1 MDSLG
6 LWPLAPSEAD
16 TPPAPPCP
24 TSPDPA
30 RWNLPRA
37 VEAALWRADHLSRPT
52 QRTCST
58 GFGALDQ
65 ELPGGGWPTHG
76 LTEVLQQAA
85 QPGQPLAE
93 WRLLLPGLRQ
103 MVRRGLPLVL
113 IGPPLPPHAPALR
126 QAGIDASEV
135 VWVQAQSV
143 NERLWATEQMI
154 KGPGA
159 AGGLGSVLAWLPQ
172 AQAAQ
177 IRRLQT
183 WALHCQAPVFV
194 MRPARVREVASA
206 APLRVMVSLGDAS
219 TLKVTLLKRRGPVHE
234 GDIELQAWPAGL
246 DTWARQR
253 AQAAVR
259 PAFTP
264 VPHPLPSDQAP
275 TPAATVSTAPEAP
288 ETQEISHALAVTD
301 SLPQ

>member
-6 LWPLAPSEAD
+6 LWPLAPLGAD
-16 TPPAPPCP
+16 TLSAPALP

-58 GFGALDQ
+58 GFAALDQ

-76 LTEVLQQAA
+76 LTEVLQQPS

-93 WRLLLPGLRQ
+93 WRLLLPGLCR
-103 MVRRGLPLVL
+103 MVKHGLPLVL
-113 IGPPLPPHAPALR
+113 IGPPLPPHAPGLN
-126 QAGIDASEV
+126 QAGVDVNEL
-135 VWVQAQSV
+135 VWVQAQSMH
-143 NERLWATEQMI
+143 ERLWATEQMI

-194 MRPARVREVASA
+194 MRPARVREDASA
-206 APLRVMVSLGDAS
+206 APLRVMVRLDDAT
-219 TLKVTLLKRRGPVHE
+219 TLKVALLKRRGPVHASE
-234 GDIELQAWPAGL
+234 IELKAWPAGL
-246 DTWARQR
+246 DTWAQQR
-253 AQAAVR
+253 AAAASR
-259 PAFTP
+259 PAFML
-264 VPHPLPSDQAP
+264 VPHPAPPAQAP
-275 TPAATVSTAPEAP
+275 APAPSVSAVSSSS
-288 ETQEISHALAVTD
+288 ETRDALAVTD
-301 SLPQ
+301 PVSH

>member
-6 LWPLAPSEAD
+6 LWPLALLEAD
-16 TPPAPPCP
+16 ASSARHAP

-52 QRTCST
+52 QHTCST

-65 ELPGGGWPTHG
+65 ELPGGGWPTHS
-76 LTEVLQQAA
+76 LTEVLQQPA
-85 QPGQPLAE
+85 QPGHPLAE
-93 WRLLLPGLRQ
+93 WRLLLPGLRR
-103 MVRRGLPLVL
+103 MVKRGLPLVL
-113 IGPPLPPHAPALR
+113 IGPPLPPHAPGLQ
-126 QAGIDASEV
+126 QAGIDVSEL

-194 MRPARVREVASA
+194 MRPARVREDASA
-206 APLRVMVSLGDAS
+206 APLRVMVRLDDAS
-219 TLKVTLLKRRGPVHE
+219 TLKVSLLKRRGPVHE
-234 GDIELQAWPAGL
+234 SEIALQAWPPGL

-253 AQAAVR
+253 AAAASR
-259 PAFTP
+259 PAFMP
-264 VPHPLPSDQAP
+264 VPHPPPSVQAP
-275 TPAATVSTAPEAP
+275 VPAIPAPSIP
-288 ETQEISHALAVTD
+288 SPQETRHALAVTD
-301 SLPQ
+301 PLSH

>member
-6 LWPLAPSEAD
+6 LWPLAPSEAGAL
-16 TPPAPPCP
+16 PAPPRP
-24 TSPDPA
+24 ASPDPA

-52 QRTCST
+52 QRTCTT
-58 GFGALDQ
+58 GFDALDQ

-93 WRLLLPGLRQ
+93 WRLLLPGLRR
-103 MVRRGLPLVL
+103 MVKRGLPLVL
-113 IGPPLPPHAPALR
+113 IGPPLVPHAPGLQ
-126 QAGIDASEV
+126 QAGIDASEL
-135 VWVQAQSV
+135 VWVQAQSM

-194 MRPARVREVASA
+194 MRPARVREDASA
-206 APLRVMVSLGDAS
+206 APLRVMLSLGDAS
-219 TLKVTLLKRRGPVHE
+219 TLKVALLKRRGPVHE
-234 GDIELQAWPAGL
+234 GEIELQAWPSGL
-246 DTWARQR
+246 DTWAQQR
-253 AQAAVR
+253 ASAMSR
-259 PAFTP
+259 PAFMP
-264 VPHPLPSDQAP
+264 VPHPLPSVQAP
-275 TPAATVSTAPEAP
+275 APADPVSTPAPP
-288 ETQEISHALAVTD
+288 QETSHALAVID
-301 SLPQ
+301 PQAH